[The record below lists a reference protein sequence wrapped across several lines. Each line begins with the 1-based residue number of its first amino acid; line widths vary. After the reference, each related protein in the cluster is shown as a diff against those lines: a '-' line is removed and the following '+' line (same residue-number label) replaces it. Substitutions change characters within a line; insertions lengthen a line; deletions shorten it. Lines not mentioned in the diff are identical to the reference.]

1 MKVALLGLFVGL
13 VGVVA
18 GCSTSAPVA
27 KATPRESSS
36 PTSLAAPSP
45 LASPSPSPNPSPMPT
60 LSPLPSP
67 IAVPDSPA
75 PIGIGVAARVL
86 PPANVLPAGSL
97 CSAAIQLYQDGNA
110 GPLFCRGGAIIV
122 EAWTHFASTDPQVLS
137 VGRGA
142 TLTAVESAICADGL
156 INHATYPIEQSVYQ
170 LAAAYYGW
178 NFAFDIVQFQQHGTC
193 P

>member
-1 MKVALLGLFVGL
+1 V
-13 VGVVA
+13 
-18 GCSTSAPVA
+18 
-27 KATPRESSS
+27 
-36 PTSLAAPSP
+36 
-45 LASPSPSPNPSPMPT
+45 
-60 LSPLPSP
+60 LPS
-67 IAVPDSPA
+67 
-75 PIGIGVAARVL
+75 
-86 PPANVLPAGSL
+86 GSL
-97 CSAAIQLYQDGNA
+97 CSTPIQLYQDGNA

-142 TLTAVESAICADGL
+142 MLAAVESAICADGL

-178 NFAFDIVQFQQHGTC
+178 TFTFDIVQFQQHGTC